1 MFFGINLQELFYFP
15 LKDSDARKHLLIG
28 ALISLSA
35 FIIPVLPFLV
45 LTGYAAQIAK
55 QVLKNESPRML
66 AWENWNDFFKDGL
79 KVFGVRIV
87 YTLPI
92 FVLVLPLMVSSFILP
107 ITSSNAGSPESDPFF
122 FVFMAIF
129 AGTMCLLIPIS
140 IVVGLLVPV
149 AEMHAIEKGE
159 FSAGFRLREWW
170 SIFRANMGGFI
181 AAFAIYYFASIA
193 LALLT
198 QILFVTVILACLVP
212 ILLPASTIYIL
223 LVMYVSIA
231 QAYRDGKAK
240 LALQQEVVASSNP

>member
-15 LKDSDARKHLLIG
+15 FKDADARKQLSIG
-28 ALISLSA
+28 TLVSLSA
-35 FIIPVLPFLV
+35 FIIPILPFLV
-45 LTGYAAQIAK
+45 LTGYAVQIAR
-55 QVLKNESPRML
+55 QVLKNESPRMV
-66 AWENWNDFFKDGL
+66 AWENWSDFFKDGA

-92 FVLVLPLMVSSFILP
+92 LLLILPLMISSFILP

-129 AGTMCLLIPIS
+129 AVTMCLIIPIS

-149 AEMHAIEKGE
+149 AEMHVVEKGE

-170 SIFRANMGGFI
+170 AIFRANTGGFI
-181 AAFAIYYFASIA
+181 AAFAVYYLASMAIA
-193 LALLT
+193 IVT

-212 ILLPASTIYIL
+212 IVLPASTLYIIL
-223 LVMYVSIA
+223 IMYVSVA
-231 QAYRDGKAK
+231 QAYRDGKNK
-240 LALQQEVVASSNP
+240 LALQAESVS